1 MSDTEL
7 HQLSVDELE
16 AAYRAKRLSPVD
28 VTDATLSRIAM
39 HNDAVNAFVVID
51 ADEAMFSARAS
62 GIPVG
67 ARRTPQSNRWR
78 PYNTEGYHAGEGLAD
93 PAWQQDNRPRR

>member
-1 MSDTEL
+1 MSDTAL

-28 VTDATLSRIAM
+28 VTEATLSRIAM

-51 ADEAMFSARAS
+51 ADEAMLSARAS
-62 GIPVG
+62 ESRWERGEPLSPIDGVPTTLKDTMLAKG
-67 ARRTPQSNRWR
+67 WPTKERARET
-78 PYNTEGYHAGEGLAD
+78 
-93 PAWQQDNRPRR
+93 